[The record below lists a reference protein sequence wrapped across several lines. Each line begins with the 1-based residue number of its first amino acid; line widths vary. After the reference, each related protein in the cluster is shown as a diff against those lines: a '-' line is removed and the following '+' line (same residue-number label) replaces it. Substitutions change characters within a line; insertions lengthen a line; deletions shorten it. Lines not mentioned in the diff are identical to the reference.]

1 MSRIDD
7 TAEQIDDQ
15 RRCFFGTAA
24 MIVSAAWL
32 AAATFAITSPAFAR
46 QHAAHLKGLNA
57 RTPAPRTQVTV
68 DRNDPALTG
77 GGSLGYNQRVEQ
89 GY

>member
-1 MSRIDD
+1 MSKVD
-7 TAEQIDDQ
+7 TVEQIDHQ
-15 RRCFFGTAA
+15 RRCFFGSAVPTLAA
-24 MIVSAAWL
+24 TWL
-32 AAATFAITSPAFAR
+32 AAATLAVTSPAFAQ
-46 QHAAHLKGLNA
+46 QHAAHHKGPYAL
-57 RTPAPRTQVTV
+57 TPAPRIQVTV

>member
-1 MSRIDD
+1 MSKID
-7 TAEQIDDQ
+7 TVKQIDCQ
-15 RRCFFGTAA
+15 RRCFFGSAVPTLAA
-24 MIVSAAWL
+24 TWL
-32 AAATFAITSPAFAR
+32 AAATLAVTSPAFAQR
-46 QHAAHLKGLNA
+46 HAAHHKGPYAL
-57 RTPAPRTQVTV
+57 TPAPRTQETI

>member
-1 MSRIDD
+1 MSKIG
-7 TAEQIDDQ
+7 TAKQIDHQ
-15 RRCFFGTAA
+15 RRCFFGTAVLTVA
-24 MIVSAAWL
+24 AAWL
-32 AAATFAITSPAFAR
+32 AAATPLITSPAFAQ
-46 QHAAHLKGLNA
+46 QHATHLKGLHPL
-57 RTPAPRTQVTV
+57 TPAPRSPVTV